1 MGNMRKLVIG
11 LAIVLL
17 LAVGAVPL
25 GCAGGAYSY
34 DDFIDDLRDSGA
46 SVEIGEASDHQGII
60 SPFLANTK
68 NNIKVNGENVNIYE
82 YDNEVAN
89 TKNNIKVNGENVNIY
104 EYDNEALADEDAA
117 HVHPDGF
124 GYERIDNTGKGYGV
138 QWSWVGH
145 PHFYKNGRIIVIYV
159 DVSRGSDPTVRNL
172 LENIL
177 GQQFAGAA

>member
-68 NNIKVNGENVNIYE
+68 N
-82 YDNEVAN
+82 D
-89 TKNNIKVNGENVNIY
+89 IKVNGENVNIY

-124 GYERIDNTGKGYGV
+124 GYDRIDDTGKGYGV
-138 QWSWVGH
+138 QWSWVGP

-159 DVSRGSDPTVRNL
+159 DVSRSSDPTVRNL

-177 GQQFAGAA
+177 GSQFAGAA